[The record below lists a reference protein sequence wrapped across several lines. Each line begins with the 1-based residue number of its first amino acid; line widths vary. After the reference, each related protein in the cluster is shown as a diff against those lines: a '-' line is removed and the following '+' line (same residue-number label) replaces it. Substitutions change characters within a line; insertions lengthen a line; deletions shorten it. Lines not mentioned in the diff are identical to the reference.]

1 MRQLRDWLF
10 ARVINEVVT
19 QAQITRRLIRIEKEN
34 VMGAIADAVNVL
46 QTSVDAASQSATSEI
61 ARVEA
66 LIATLQG
73 NPDDPAVVAQVQALQ
88 AKADALKA
96 ALDAERP

>member
-1 MRQLRDWLF
+1 MMCQ
-10 ARVINEVVT
+10 
-19 QAQITRRLIRIEKEN
+19 QHHHRRLLTLLRRMEIK
-34 VMGAIADAVNVL
+34 MGAIADAVSVL
-46 QTSVDAASQSATSEI
+46 SGKVDDASASASAEI

-66 LIATLQG
+66 LIASLQA
-73 NPDDPAVVAQVQALQ
+73 NPDDPAVVAQVVELQ